1 MEPCQSPVYSKR
13 CFTTLIRLPANH
25 NILHLILKN
34 LLVLCTPTPTTT
46 TTTTTKDSRAV
57 QPASSLA
64 VQPASDSIGR
74 IPAGQCCCGPAA
86 GAVAGTPR
94 CQPTL
99 LRSAG
104 AVCTRNMFDCHPRH
118 RCAEFG
124 AEVDAL
130 YRWLQKRQRQR
141 CGGCRFYS
149 YVTGV
154 VDIAPCSMSRAL
166 VGGTAA
172 AAELDFLTDNSL
184 ATFGAVP

>member
-1 MEPCQSPVYSKR
+1 MAWSPASRQYSKR
-13 CFTTLIRLPANH
+13 CFTTLIRLPANY
-25 NILHLILKN
+25 NILHIILKN
-34 LLVLCTPTPTTT
+34 
-46 TTTTTKDSRAV
+46 KDSR
-57 QPASSLA
+57 A

-141 CGGCRFYS
+141 CGGCHFYS

-154 VDIAPCSMSRAL
+154 VDIAPCSMGRAL

-184 ATFGAVP
+184 ATFGAEP